1 MVDIGCGPDEPSDQ
15 TWIKVKNN
23 RNQMLTHGGNRPNQ
37 KSLVVSGVALGT
49 RGMQLA
55 HYFVNKVDVEI
66 CDWELLTK
74 REDATFLTFKIV
86 VKNGDA
92 GKLEGPSDWPEGWR
106 IRPYKPPSAKK
117 TTSQRKP
124 ADPGK
129 RERVTNIASPVPTS
143 SHGNNAATSRMNEM
157 MPGLDWRQ
165 LLDLFPRNPAGETF
179 DNISQPGSMNGGN
192 WSRPQNEG
200 LLHPQNVAGGIA
212 TMGNM
217 MRENRSYAD
226 SVGRNFVQ
234 GNGIP
239 QYSPAMSP
247 ISSRP
252 FDMTQSNPGYW
263 PPNTLYVP
271 PIGKQKQVRIVD
283 RIGTDTFS
291 NQY

>member
-1 MVDIGCGPDEPSDQ
+1 MD
-15 TWIKVKNN
+15 VK
-23 RNQMLTHGGNRPNQ
+23 
-37 KSLVVSGVALGT
+37 
-49 RGMQLA
+49 
-55 HYFVNKVDVEI
+55 I
-66 CDWELLTK
+66 CEWELLTK
-74 REDATFLTFKIV
+74 RENATFLTFKIV
-86 VKNGDA
+86 VKNGDV

-129 RERVTNIASPVPTS
+129 RERVT
-143 SHGNNAATSRMNEM
+143 M
-157 MPGLDWRQ
+157 MPGFDWRQ
-165 LLDLFPRNPAGETF
+165 LVPGDLVPRNPAGETF

-200 LLHPQNVAGGIA
+200 LFHPQNVAGGIA

-239 QYSPAMSP
+239 QYSPAMSA
-247 ISSRP
+247 ISSHP
-252 FDMTQSNPGYW
+252 FDMTQSNPGYR
-263 PPNTLYVP
+263 PSNTLYVP
-271 PIGKQKQVRIVD
+271 PIGTQKQVRILD